1 MFISCFSHFLA
12 SNIRQN
18 TQTLT
23 SSIIVH
29 GTPLETLHGKC
40 HYNNIPIFVVL
51 YFIVLFFIVLYFILL
66 YCIVF
71 YCLLLYYIVFYCI
84 VLYYIVFIVLYCI
97 LLYYFILYCIL
108 LYCVSRLTIQQP
120 IHIYLF
126 IE

>member
-29 GTPLETLHGKC
+29 GTPLETLRGKC

-51 YFIVLFFIVLYFILL
+51 YFIVLFFIVLYIIVLCFIVLFCF
-66 YCIVF
+66 YCI
-71 YCLLLYYIVFYCI
+71 LLYYIVFYCI

-97 LLYYFILYCIL
+97 LL
-108 LYCVSRLTIQQP
+108 
-120 IHIYLF
+120 
-126 IE
+126 